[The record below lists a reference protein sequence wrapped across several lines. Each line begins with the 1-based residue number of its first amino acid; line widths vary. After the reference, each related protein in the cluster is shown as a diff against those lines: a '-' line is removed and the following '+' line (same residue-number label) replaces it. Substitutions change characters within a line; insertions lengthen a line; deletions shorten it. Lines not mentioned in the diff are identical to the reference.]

1 MSSKKTPA
9 GLAAAGRKLWTAIV
23 DDYELDEHESAL
35 LLEAARTV
43 DQLNLL
49 QDSVATDGVVIES
62 PQGAKAH
69 PALVEARQQRIA
81 LARILSALRL
91 PDDDS
96 GKKPQQRQGARG
108 LYTIRPG
115 A

>member
-1 MSSKKTPA
+1 MASKKTPA
-9 GLAAAGRKLWTAIV
+9 GLNAAGAKLWKSVV
-23 DDYELDEHESAL
+23 DEYELDEHESAL

-49 QDSVATDGVVIES
+49 QDAVTAEGVVIES

-69 PALVEARQQRIA
+69 PALVEARQQRIT
-81 LARILSALRL
+81 LARIISALRL
-91 PDDDS
+91 PDEET
-96 GKKPQQRQGARG
+96 GKKPQQRTGTRK